1 MIDHAAVCPF
11 GLQRSAN
18 RRSGCPAKSF
28 ALPTALR
35 AFVGVAGAV
44 LAMSAGAQAWPE
56 KPIRF
61 VVAAP
66 AGSSLDALARTVGE
80 RLKDRVGQPIIVEN
94 KPAAGGTVA
103 TAEVAKAAPDGY
115 TMLLGFN
122 GPLAFGPLLSKLPY
136 DVAKDLAPVI
146 ITSSQPNVLA
156 VNAQLPAKNLQ
167 EFVAWAKANPGK
179 LSYASV
185 GNGSSS
191 HLNMELLKSVAGFDA
206 LHVPFNGSP
215 PAVTATIQGETQ
227 AMFAVMQPLQAQVQA
242 GKLRALAVTTA
253 KRFALLPELPT
264 IAESGYPGFEALAW
278 NGVMVPAL
286 TPKPVVARLNAEMNA
301 ILKQPDVVAK
311 MHASGFDLIGGTPED
326 FGNLI
331 KRETE
336 AWAPVIRK
344 LGLKVD

>member
-1 MIDHAAVCPF
+1 MNRRILACLRHAA
-11 GLQRSAN
+11 A
-18 RRSGCPAKSF
+18 
-28 ALPTALR
+28 AL
-35 AFVGVAGAV
+35 VAGTIAT
-44 LAMSAGAQAWPE
+44 SAAAQAWPDR
-56 KPIRF
+56 PIKF
-61 VVAAP
+61 LVSAP
-66 AGSSLDALARTVGE
+66 AGSSLDALARVIGD
-80 RLKDRVGQPIIVEN
+80 RLKDRLGQPVIVEN

-156 VNAQLPAKNLQ
+156 VYAGLPAKSVQ

-191 HLNMELLKSVAGFDA
+191 HLNMELLKSVAGFEA
-206 LHVPFNGSP
+206 VHVPFNGSP

-253 KRFALLPELPT
+253 KRFPLLPDLPT

-278 NGVMVPAL
+278 NGVMVPAA
-286 TPKPVVARLNAEMNA
+286 TPKPVIARLNAEMNA
-301 ILKQPDVVAK
+301 ILKQADVVEK
-311 MHASGFDLIGGTPED
+311 MQASGFDLIGGTPED

-336 AWAPVIRK
+336 TWTPVIRK

>member
-1 MIDHAAVCPF
+1 M
-11 GLQRSAN
+11 N
-18 RRSGCPAKSF
+18 RRILACLRGAAA
-28 ALPTALR
+28 AL
-35 AFVGVAGAV
+35 VAGTIAT
-44 LAMSAGAQAWPE
+44 SAAAQVWPD
-56 KPIRF
+56 KPIKF
-61 VVAAP
+61 VVSAP
-66 AGSSLDALARTVGE
+66 AGSSLDALARVIGD
-80 RLKDRVGQPIIVEN
+80 RLKDRLGQPVIVEN

-136 DVAKDLAPVI
+136 DAAKDLAPVI

-156 VNAQLPAKNLQ
+156 VYAGLPAKSVQ

-191 HLNMELLKSVAGFDA
+191 HLNMELLKSVAGFEA
-206 LHVPFNGSP
+206 VHVPFNGSP

-253 KRFALLPELPT
+253 KRFPLLPDVPT

-278 NGVMVPAL
+278 NGVMVPAA
-286 TPKPVVARLNAEMNA
+286 TPKPVIARLNAEMNA
-301 ILKQPDVVAK
+301 ILKQPDVVEK
-311 MHASGFDLIGGTPED
+311 MQASGFDLIGGTPED

-336 AWAPVIRK
+336 TWTPVIRK